1 MARKPHWTLDDIPYG
16 AIDRGA
22 IAGDECFFHLIAAA
36 SFIEITSDA
45 YTKNLVEFCAG
56 EPEVVDWLEHGWQHE
71 EVQHGHALRRYVET
85 VWPEFDWERAYQSF
99 MTEYARLCSVEFYA
113 PTRALEMAGRCVVET
128 GTSSFYRML
137 ADAAP
142 EPVLRQLTALISNDE
157 IDHYKHFYR
166 YFRLFAAK
174 ERPSRWAV
182 AKTLLARIA
191 EIDNEDGAIAFK
203 HVRLQARPRCA
214 LQRRRIRRLPPAR
227 ALVGH
232 ELLPLRPR
240 RPHGAEADGA
250 AGIGVAACRAGR
262 RRHRSP
268 PPVRL
273 SRAARRSPPRQDRGA
288 PTY

>member
-1 MARKPHWTLDDIPYG
+1 MARRPHWSLDDIPYG

-45 YTKNLVEFCAG
+45 YTKNLVEYCAG
-56 EPEVVDWLEHGWQHE
+56 EPEVVDWLEHGWQGE
-71 EVQHGHALRRYVET
+71 EMQHGLALRRYVET

-166 YFRLFAAK
+166 YFRLFAEK

-182 AKTLLARIA
+182 ARTLLARIA

-203 HVRLQARPRCA
+203 HVRLQARPDAPHGDAEYDAFRQLVRSWGMNYYRFDRAVRMVLKPMA
-214 LQRRRIRRLPPAR
+214 LPGSVSRLAEQVGVGIARRRLFA
-227 ALVGH
+227 
-232 ELLPLRPR
+232 
-240 RPHGAEADGA
+240 
-250 AGIGVAACRAGR
+250 
-262 RRHRSP
+262 
-268 PPVRL
+268 
-273 SRAARRSPPRQDRGA
+273 
-288 PTY
+288 